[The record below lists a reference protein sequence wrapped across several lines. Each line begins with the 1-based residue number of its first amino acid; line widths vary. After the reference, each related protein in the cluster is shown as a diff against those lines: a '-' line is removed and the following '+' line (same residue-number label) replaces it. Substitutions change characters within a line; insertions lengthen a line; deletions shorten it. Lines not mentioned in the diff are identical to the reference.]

1 MIPSSKIQHLH
12 ELFSGVTPGEWALF
26 ICGILAGTMIWKL
39 FYQQVLKQLFIKLQI
54 FLKKEL
60 VVILIQSAVGVA
72 IIFPNLLLF
81 NYGELSR
88 NFVLT
93 AFALT
98 GILFGLWVFMP
109 AD

>member
-26 ICGILAGTMIWKL
+26 ICGILAGTMVWKL
-39 FYQQVLKQLFIKLQI
+39 FYQQVLKQLMLKLQI
-54 FLKKEL
+54 FLKKE
-60 VVILIQSAVGVA
+60 VAIILIQSAMGAA
-72 IIFPNLLLF
+72 IVFPNLLLF

-88 NFVLT
+88 NFIFV

-98 GILFGLWVFMP
+98 GILFGLWVFIP
-109 AD
+109 AE